1 MVNDKRPTGTR
12 PRFKVS
18 RLIGLD
24 AWLDSSLYNLR
35 STLGEAWER
44 ITIFSRKF
52 RVYGWKRGAIEVLS
66 EAGTLGTVGIVLFYV
81 LAIPA
86 FEKTEGDWR
95 QQDGMAVTFLD
106 RYGRNIGQ
114 RGDYQRDSVPVD
126 QLPDHLIKAIM
137 ATEDRRFFEHFGIDV
152 LGLTRAMMEN
162 ARSGGVVQGGSTLTQ
177 QLAKNLFLSNERTL
191 QRKIKEAYLSLWL
204 EQNLTKKE
212 ILQLY
217 IDRAYM
223 GGGVHGVAAAAE
235 FYFGKDV
242 REVNLAESA
251 MLAGL
256 FKAPSGYAPH
266 VNLPAAR
273 ARANEVL
280 TNLVQAG
287 FMTEGQVSSARLQ
300 PASAIERDVTDSPD
314 YYLDWAFEEVKTI
327 AGDLPSRS
335 LIVRTAFD
343 PTLQQASEESCEFHL
358 RQFGKSYNVQE
369 CALVMMEPDGLV
381 RAMVGGRDYGK
392 SQFNRAVNAER
403 QPGSSF
409 KPYVYA
415 AAIEGGMKASTRV
428 VDGPVNWNGWSPQ
441 NYNLDYRGRTDL
453 QTALIKSINTIPAH
467 LVRRYIKGGVDTVAD
482 LAEKMGVE
490 TPVLRHKTMVLG
502 AGSITV
508 LDQATGYAVFAAG
521 GIRHGHHA
529 FTQILDQDGDVIW
542 RLNERTD
549 QPERVLSENAAAEM
563 NKILVQ
569 IPEWGTARRAA
580 LEGIP
585 SAGKTGTTQSYRDGW
600 YVGFTGN
607 YVAAVWLGN
616 DDYRPTNRMTGG
628 SLPALVWNRLM
639 RVAHQGARLKP
650 IPGAERPVPETVDI
664 AAAEGE
670 EVSPV
675 SNTPRGLLPELQD
688 AVTALGVLFESARPL
703 DPPLSDS
710 QLRASR

>member
-1 MVNDKRPTGTR
+1 MKEPQQRKK
-12 PRFKVS
+12 PRFRVS

-24 AWLDSSLYNLR
+24 AWLDSSLYRLR
-35 STLGEAWER
+35 FGLAEIWDR

-52 RVYGWKRGAIEVLS
+52 RVSGWKRGAIELLS
-66 EAGTLGTVGIVLFYV
+66 EGFTLGTVGVVLFYV

-86 FEKTEGDWR
+86 FRETEGNWR
-95 QQDGMAVTFLD
+95 QQDGLAVTFLD

-114 RGDYQRDSVPVD
+114 RGAFQRDSVPVN
-126 QLPDHLIKAIM
+126 QLPDYLVKAIL

-152 LGLTRAMMEN
+152 MGIARAMMEN

-177 QLAKNLFLSNERTL
+177 QLAKNLFLSNERKL
-191 QRKIKEAYLSLWL
+191 QRKIKEAYLALWL
-204 EQNLTKKE
+204 EENLTKRE

-217 IDRAYM
+217 VDRVYM
-223 GGGVHGVAAAAE
+223 GGGVHGVSAAAE

-242 REVNLAESA
+242 REISLAEAA

-280 TNLVQAG
+280 TNLVQAD

-300 PASAIERDVTDSPD
+300 PASAIERDANDSPD
-314 YYLDWAFEEVKTI
+314 YYLDWAFEQVQKI
-327 AGDLPSRS
+327 ADTLPSRN
-335 LIVRTAFD
+335 LVVRTAFD
-343 PTLQQASEESCEFHL
+343 PTLQRASEESCEFHL
-358 RQFGKSYNVQE
+358 RQFGKSYNVEE
-369 CALVMMEPDGLV
+369 CAVVVMEPNGLV
-381 RAMVGGRDYGK
+381 RAMVGGPDYGK

-415 AAIEGGMKASTRV
+415 AAIRGGMKASSRV
-428 VDGPVNWNGWSPQ
+428 SDSPINWNGWSPQ
-441 NYNLDYRGRTDL
+441 NYNRDFRGRTDL
-453 QTALIKSINTIPAH
+453 QTALIKSINTVPAH
-467 LVRRYIKGGVDTVAD
+467 LARNYIKGGVDTVAD
-482 LAEKMGVE
+482 LVEDMGIE

-508 LDQATGYAVFAAG
+508 LDQATGYSVFASG
-521 GIRHGHHA
+521 GILYGHHA
-529 FTQILDQDGDVIW
+529 FTQILDQSGEVIW
-542 RLNERTD
+542 RLNNQTSNAK
-549 QPERVLSENAAAEM
+549 RVLSEEVAGEL

-600 YVGFTGN
+600 YVGYTGN

-639 RVAHQGARLKP
+639 RVAHQNVRLKP
-650 IPGAERPVPETVDI
+650 IPGAERPVAETVQI
-664 AAAEGE
+664 AAEEGE

-675 SNTPRGLLPELQD
+675 TNAPRGLMPELQD
-688 AVTALGVLFESARPL
+688 ALTALGQLFDTATPL
-703 DPPLSDS
+703 QPPLADS